1 MLRTDAHAGTSGD
14 QAEPTIASELD
25 TFNVALNKQLQVST
39 DTVQAQHS
47 VSLILNLSMLHEAAA
62 LTQHAGRIA
71 RPSLLVS
78 RQLLLQGDPRD
89 AIINFVREEGL
100 DLLLVGRSLGGRF
113 KKVLR
118 CSHTLLWAC

>member
-1 MLRTDAHAGTSGD
+1 
-14 QAEPTIASELD
+14 
-25 TFNVALNKQLQVST
+25 
-39 DTVQAQHS
+39 
-47 VSLILNLSMLHEAAA
+47 
-62 LTQHAGRIA
+62 
-71 RPSLLVS
+71 VS

-118 CSHTLLWAC
+118 